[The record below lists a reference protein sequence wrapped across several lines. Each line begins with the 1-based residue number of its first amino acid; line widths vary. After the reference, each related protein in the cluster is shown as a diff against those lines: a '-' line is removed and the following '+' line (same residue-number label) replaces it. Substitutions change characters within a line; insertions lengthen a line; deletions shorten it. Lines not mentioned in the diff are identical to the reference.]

1 MKIKNLWISKYRN
14 IENIDFQFNPNKLI
28 VLLVGQN
35 GLGKSNLIEIL
46 AKIFKLLHEFDKEDE
61 LASWITKSD
70 NFEFKITYQTRGNE
84 VQFHCLQNGIVIQQ
98 RGERSKAN
106 HKTLSLREFKA
117 DRIDFYLPK
126 YIIGYYSGEN
136 KRIRKI
142 LREFEERE
150 WGILKS
156 NKHSTEYLR
165 PVFFLESHHAQF
177 ILATFLLLKDEEL
190 RKRIKAL
197 LGNYLSIEAFTK
209 LSISF
214 RSPAWNYGEIDKEK
228 ALEHSK
234 TTGKSV
240 NRGVNN
246 LFANLENK
254 EVEFPFWDSKGKLN
268 QLFRFLLSVNE
279 GLPGFDDNWDD
290 PQRRSKKQYAE
301 YLYFNNLPL
310 NDLAGRLEK
319 EFGNP
324 YNFLQSLEATLITGV
339 LDEIKVEVR
348 KRDIIDLVEFTELSE
363 GEQQLLT
370 VLGIIL
376 LVGHEDCLFLLDE
389 PDTHLNPKWQRHYV
403 ELVDKFNLNN
413 KNSHIFIATH
423 SPLIVQAADERAD
436 ILLFNRDN
444 ANKVQVDYHKF
455 EITNWR
461 IDHVLLSKY
470 FDLESTR
477 RIDLDGFIKKRNK
490 IIAKGKLTKKDKAQ
504 LKKQEDKIG
513 YLPTGETIA
522 ELQSLLHIKQMAEK
536 LSDDK
541 DQ

>member
-1 MKIKNLWISKYRN
+1 MKIKSLWISKYRN
-14 IENIDFQFNPNKLI
+14 IENLEFKFDPKKLI

-46 AKIFKLLHEFDKEDE
+46 AKIFKHLHEFDKEAD
-61 LASWITKSD
+61 LLSWTSKRE
-70 NFEFKITYQTRGNE
+70 NFEFKITYQTKGLE
-84 VQFHCLQNGIVIQQ
+84 IKFHCLQNELEIQYKA
-98 RGERSKAN
+98 ESSSKY
-106 HKTLSLREFKA
+106 KTLSIREF
-117 DRIDFYLPK
+117 RTNRVELYLPK

-142 LREFEERE
+142 LREFEEKE
-150 WGILKS
+150 WGTLKS

-165 PVFFLESHHAQF
+165 PIFFLESHHAQF
-177 ILATFLLLKDEEL
+177 ILATFLLLKDVEL
-190 RKRIKAL
+190 RKKINSL
-197 LGNYLSIEAFTK
+197 LGDYLNIEAFTK

-214 RSPAWNYGEIDKEK
+214 KSPNWNFGEIDKEK
-228 ALEHSK
+228 AIDFLN
-234 TTGKSV
+234 TTGKSL

-246 LFANLENK
+246 LFANIESK

-268 QLFRFLLSVNE
+268 QLLRFLLGINE

-290 PQRRSKKQYAE
+290 QKRRNRKQYIE

-310 NDLAGRLEK
+310 NDLAGKLEK
-319 EFGNP
+319 EFGNS
-324 YNFLQSLEATLITGV
+324 YNFLQALESTLITDV
-339 LDEIKVEVR
+339 LNEIKIEVR
-348 KRDIIDLVEFTELSE
+348 KKHVIDLVEFTELSE
-363 GEQQLLT
+363 GEQQLMT

-413 KNSHIFIATH
+413 KNSQIYIATH
-423 SPLIVQAADERAD
+423 SPLLVQAADKRAD
-436 ILLFNRDN
+436 ILLFTRDS
-444 ANKVQVDYHKF
+444 AKKVQVDYHKF
-455 EITNWR
+455 EIANWR

-477 RIDLDGFIKKRNK
+477 RVNLDGFIKKRNK

-522 ELQSLLHIKQMAEK
+522 ELQSHLYIKQMAER

-541 DQ
+541 NQ